1 MALSQDSQ
9 VFSTDL
15 MNICNETRECHQ
27 SYTPAVGQES
37 LHGGLANECFTA
49 TLPLCP
55 FHPPFQI
62 LPSYLKFPRLV
73 VNGKVLS
80 IFSYML

>member
-9 VFSTDL
+9 VFSADL
-15 MNICNETRECHQ
+15 INIFNETRECHQ

-37 LHGGLANECFTA
+37 LHGSLANERFTA

-55 FHPPFQI
+55 LSPPCQI
-62 LPSYLKFPRLV
+62 LPLYLSATV
-73 VNGKVLS
+73 DG
-80 IFSYML
+80 